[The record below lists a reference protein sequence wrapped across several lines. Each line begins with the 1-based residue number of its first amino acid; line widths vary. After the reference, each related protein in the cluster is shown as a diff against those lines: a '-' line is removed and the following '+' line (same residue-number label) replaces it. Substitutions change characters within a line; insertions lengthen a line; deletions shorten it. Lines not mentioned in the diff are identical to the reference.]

1 VTVPG
6 GGLGLRGDSP
16 GRRRGPRAGGTS
28 SQASTEPGAAG
39 GASGPAT
46 GLPRA
51 ASAAARQAST
61 EPGAAERRPHPPDLE
76 WALDPSITF
85 LNHGSFGA
93 CPLPVLDAQ
102 ASWRRRMEAEPVG
115 FLARELEGLLAVAR
129 AELAEFVGAGPDDLA
144 FVRNATTGVNT
155 VLRSLRFAPGDEL
168 LVTDHA
174 YNASINA
181 LRHAAARDG
190 ARVVFARLP
199 FPVRDTG
206 EALEAVLAAVSP
218 RTRLA
223 LIDHVTSPTALVLPV
238 AQLVAE
244 LDRRGVDTLV
254 DGAHGPGMLPVDL
267 DALGAAYYTGNCHKW
282 LCAPK
287 GSAFLHVRHDRQA
300 MVHPLAVSHGA
311 NSMRTDASRFRLEFD
326 WTGTDDPTAWLSVAE
341 AIHAVGGAT
350 AGGWPEVMRANRG
363 LALEARDL
371 LLDALGVEPA
381 APACMLGSMAAI
393 RLPGTRGPARE
404 GDRIAGIFEDDL
416 RSRGFEVPVMA
427 WPLPAL
433 VASGDLP
440 AGTECDLFVRI
451 SAQRY
456 NHLDQYAR
464 LAEALADVV
473 AAR

>member
-1 VTVPG
+1 VRAPG
-6 GGLGLRGDSP
+6 GGRGLREDPP
-16 GRRRGPRAGGTS
+16 GRSRDPRAAGAAREASREPRGAESTS
-28 SQASTEPGAAG
+28 GAAG
-39 GASGPAT
+39 
-46 GLPRA
+46 
-51 ASAAARQAST
+51 
-61 EPGAAERRPHPPDLE
+61 LE
-76 WALDPSITF
+76 WVLDPSITF

-93 CPLPVLDAQ
+93 CPLGVLDAQ
-102 ASWRRRMEAEPVG
+102 ASWRRRMEAEPVR
-115 FLARELEGLLAVAR
+115 FLALELDRLLAAAR
-129 AELAEFVGAGPDDLA
+129 AELAAFVGAGPDDLA
-144 FVRNATTGVNT
+144 FVRNATAGVNT

-181 LRHAAARDG
+181 VRHAAARDG
-190 ARVVFARLP
+190 ARVVVARLP
-199 FPVRDTG
+199 FPVSDPG
-206 EALEAVLAAVSP
+206 EAVEAVLASVSP

-238 AQLVAE
+238 ARLVAE

-254 DGAHGPGMLPVDL
+254 DGAHGPGMLPLDL

-300 MVHPLAVSHGA
+300 AIHPLAVSHGA

-326 WTGTDDPTAWLSVAE
+326 WTGTDDPTAWLSVPE
-341 AIHAVGGAT
+341 AIRAVGGST
-350 AGGWPEVMRANRG
+350 SGGWPEVMLANHG
-363 LALEARDL
+363 LALEARGL
-371 LLDALGVEPA
+371 LIDALGVEPA
-381 APACMLGSMAAI
+381 APASMLGSMAAI

-404 GDRIAGIFEDDL
+404 GDTTAGVIEDDL

-440 AGTECDLFVRI
+440 AGTEPDLYVRI

-456 NHLDQYAR
+456 NRLEQFAR
-464 LAEALADVV
+464 LADALADVL
-473 AAR
+473 ATR